1 VLIILATSALVS
13 ILTADRSHG
22 GQQNLGERDVASP
35 AIVVLALAENSILS
49 IDGSFLFV
57 LVSIICLIYIL
68 NRTLFRPINKILEE
82 RERRGV
88 GRIAEARQMLSEYES
103 RVQRYEEQVRAV
115 RAEAYS
121 RFETQRRELLAARQQ
136 FLAQAR
142 TETAGQVGAARA
154 EIGAQTADARG
165 RLDEDAQAMA
175 ASISAQILHRPV
187 ATEGNLN

>member
-1 VLIILATSALVS
+1 M
-13 ILTADRSHG
+13 
-22 GQQNLGERDVASP
+22 ASP
-35 AIVVLALAENSILS
+35 AIVVLALAESSILS

-82 RERRGV
+82 RDRRGV
-88 GRIAEARQMLSEYES
+88 GRIGEARQMLSDYES

-142 TETAGQVGAARA
+142 TENAGQVAVARA

-165 RLDEDAQAMA
+165 RLDGDAQAMA

-187 ATEGNLN
+187 ASEGNLN

>member
-1 VLIILATSALVS
+1 M
-13 ILTADRSHG
+13 
-22 GQQNLGERDVASP
+22 ASP
-35 AIVVLALAENSILS
+35 AIVVLALAGNIILS

-57 LVSIICLIYIL
+57 LVSIIFLIYIL

-82 RERRGV
+82 REKLGA
-88 GRIAEARQMLSEYES
+88 GRIAESRQMLADYEA
-103 RVQRYEEQVRAV
+103 RVRSYEEQVRAV

-165 RLDEDAQAMA
+165 RLDGDAQAMA

>member
-1 VLIILATSALVS
+1 
-13 ILTADRSHG
+13 
-22 GQQNLGERDVASP
+22 VASP
-35 AIVVLALAENSILS
+35 AIVVLALAEKSILS

-68 NRTLFRPINKILEE
+68 NRTLYRPINKILDE
-82 RERRGV
+82 REKLGV
-88 GRIAEARQMLSEYES
+88 GRITEARQMLAEYES
-103 RVQRYEEQVRAV
+103 RVRRYEEQVRSV

-136 FLAQAR
+136 LLAQGR
-142 TETAGQVGAARA
+142 TETAGQVSAARG
-154 EIGAQTADARG
+154 EISAQVANARG
-165 RLDEDAQAMA
+165 RLDGDAQAMA

>member
-1 VLIILATSALVS
+1 
-13 ILTADRSHG
+13 
-22 GQQNLGERDVASP
+22 VASP

-57 LVSIICLIYIL
+57 LVSIIFLIYIL
-68 NRTLFRPINKILEE
+68 NRTLYRPINQILDE

-88 GRIAEARQMLSEYES
+88 GRIAEARQMLVEYES
-103 RVQRYEEQVRAV
+103 RVRRYEEQVRAV

-136 FLAQAR
+136 SLAEAR
-142 TETAGQVGAARA
+142 TETAGQVAAART
-154 EIGAQTADARG
+154 EISAQTADARG
-165 RLDEDAQAMA
+165 RLDADAQTMA

-187 ATEGNLN
+187 APEGTLN

>member
-1 VLIILATSALVS
+1 M
-13 ILTADRSHG
+13 
-22 GQQNLGERDVASP
+22 ASP
-35 AIVVLALAENSILS
+35 AIVVLAFAENNILS

-68 NRTLFRPINKILEE
+68 NRTLFRPINRILDE
-82 RERRGV
+82 RERLGV
-88 GRIAEARQMLSEYES
+88 GRIAESQQMLAEYES
-103 RVQRYEEQVRAV
+103 RVRRYEEQLRAV

-136 FLAQAR
+136 MLAQ
-142 TETAGQVGAARA
+142 ARA

-165 RLDEDAQAMA
+165 RLNGDAQAMA

-187 ATEGNLN
+187 TTEENLN